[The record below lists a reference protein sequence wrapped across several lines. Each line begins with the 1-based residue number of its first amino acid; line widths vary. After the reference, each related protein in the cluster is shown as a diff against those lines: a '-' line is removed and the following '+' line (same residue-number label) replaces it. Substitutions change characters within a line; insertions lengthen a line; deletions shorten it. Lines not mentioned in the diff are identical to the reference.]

1 MNLSH
6 LSVRGQLTL
15 AFGGLIALVLLI
27 AGLAIQALGAS
38 NAEFETYVNGVN
50 RRAKLA
56 EEVHKAVAGRAI
68 AARYVEEGARVVI
81 CDLLIEEARQSLP
94 GENWLRKS
102 VCADLSKLDVILS
115 LQLRRVFVMPDQDAP
130 QDRGARPRLPWR

>member
-56 EEVHKAVAGRAI
+56 EEVHKAVAGHAI
-68 AARYVEEGARVVI
+68 AARNLVLVT
-81 CDLLIEEARQSLP
+81 QS
-94 GENWLRKS
+94 
-102 VCADLSKLDVILS
+102 ADLEAEKALAQAAV
-115 LQLRRVFVMPDQDAP
+115 P
-130 QDRGARPRLPWR
+130 